1 MVYIFFHNILP
12 QIVEEKKFISSY
24 KPREERRFEYI
35 KSSEIKP
42 EPIDLDRSDA
52 SITSVFIAPSKA
64 AKKNMD
70 RLVKIKEKVLHPGS
84 DMSHD
89 VDFSSMT
96 HFSITNGTTVMKNSV
111 ATLSIDNRGN
121 DEDNDYEDF
130 KNASHDISK
139 EIEYQYSQKLLHN
152 KSNKIIAN
160 NIDSNDKFKH
170 ISDNE
175 EVKEHQINENVIQT
189 KNANSN
195 KVSTQYKEEQ
205 KVSTKD
211 LHDYV
216 NSNNLM
222 SDMMANDPNK
232 NMINL
237 ENILIIEKKIGEILD
252 GINTMVQIDLL

>member
-1 MVYIFFHNILP
+1 M
-12 QIVEEKKFISSY
+12 QIVEENKFISSY
-24 KPREERRFEYI
+24 KPKVERRFEYI

-52 SITSVFIAPSKA
+52 SISSVFIAPSKA

-70 RLVKIKEKVLHPGS
+70 RLVKIKEKILHPGS

-96 HFSITNGTTVMKNSV
+96 HFSVTNGTTVMKNSV

-139 EIEYQYSQKLLHN
+139 EIEYQYSQKLLRD
-152 KSNKIIAN
+152 KSNQLLNKNVESKERHKYNPSNEELKEENIIEKIIQ
-160 NIDSNDKFKH
+160 S
-170 ISDNE
+170 
-175 EVKEHQINENVIQT
+175 
-189 KNANSN
+189 KNANLN
-195 KVSTQYKEEQ
+195 KISTQNIEEHRI
-205 KVSTKD
+205 STKD

-216 NSNNLM
+216 NSNNLV
-222 SDMMANDPNK
+222 SDMLANDPNK

-237 ENILIIEKKIGEILD
+237 ENILIIEK
-252 GINTMVQIDLL
+252 